1 MTENESK
8 PRLEFKQ
15 SSIHGTG
22 GFATAPIGAGTLVI
36 DYVGQII
43 TKAES
48 LRRCEAGNTSIFE
61 LVRAA

>member
-22 GFATAPIGAGTLVI
+22 GFATAPIRAGTLLIEISSV
-36 DYVGQII
+36 VRKQ
-43 TKAES
+43 A
-48 LRRCEAGNTSIFE
+48 ANNTYDRFRP
-61 LVRAA
+61 RAA